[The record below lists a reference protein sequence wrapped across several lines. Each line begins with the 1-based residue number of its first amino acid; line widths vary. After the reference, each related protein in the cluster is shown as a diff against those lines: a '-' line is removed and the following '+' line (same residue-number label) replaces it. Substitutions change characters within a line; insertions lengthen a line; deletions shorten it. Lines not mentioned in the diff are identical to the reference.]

1 MAEGKAEDAI
11 MLKLWFCFESLNFN
25 GSTSFDLFRQNHQAK
40 KDNRSLISD
49 DLFSIFYESYYIMH
63 IQMIKHVLPYQMIRL
78 GLFTA
83 YLANVFLTKLQGP
96 I

>member
-1 MAEGKAEDAI
+1 MD
-11 MLKLWFCFESLNFN
+11 
-25 GSTSFDLFRQNHQAK
+25 RQVSIYFVKTKAK